1 MTSIVVTHSPKSTD
15 RVGRKVQHVSQ
26 SRRQQEVA
34 EQLKIIAEIE
44 ANLAK
49 PRSYFKNLRRKE
61 QAK

>member
-1 MTSIVVTHSPKSTD
+1 MTSIVVTRSPKSAD
-15 RVGRKVQHVSQ
+15 RVGRKNHRVSQ

-61 QAK
+61 QAQ